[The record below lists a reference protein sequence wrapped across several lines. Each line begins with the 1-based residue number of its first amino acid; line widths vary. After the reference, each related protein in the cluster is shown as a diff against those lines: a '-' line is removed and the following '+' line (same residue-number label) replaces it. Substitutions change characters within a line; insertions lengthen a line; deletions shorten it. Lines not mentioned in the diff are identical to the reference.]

1 MGDTQPSEEI
11 PKTCIAGVVVNEGPN
26 FHIEVVKDAP
36 VPTPGPNQLLLRLNV
51 TGLCA
56 SDIHFCSND
65 LDFGIGMKDFNVRSP
80 GHEGAGV
87 VVAIGAGV
95 ENWKVGDR
103 AGMRP
108 MWDTCHQCDQCFGK
122 EEQYCPKVVH
132 CGLMVSGSYQ
142 QYVLTPANYTS
153 RIPDGV
159 PDEIAGPIMCSAST
173 MHCALRE
180 GGFKSADWVVFPG
193 GGGGVGIQGV
203 QLAKAMGMRPIV
215 IDSGD
220 AKKELALRCGAEIF
234 LDFKEEKDLSAK
246 VKEVT
251 GGIGAHGVVVT
262 AWQSYKDSLSYLG
275 ARVGGK
281 VVCIG
286 LPPAEAQVII
296 GTSPTQF
303 IMFKQS
309 VTGAV
314 VGTMQDTSMALEY
327 AKRGL
332 LKPICEVRGISK
344 WAESVEQLRKGQVA
358 GRIVIAFDKE

>member
-1 MGDTQPSEEI
+1 MGDSQPSQEI
-11 PKTCIAGVVVNEGPN
+11 PKTCKAGILVNEGPD
-26 FHIEVVKDAP
+26 FHIEVHSDIP
-36 VPTPGPNQLLLRLNV
+36 VPTPGPNQLLLRLNI

-56 SDIHFCSND
+56 SDIHFCTND
-65 LDFGIGMKDFNVRSP
+65 LGFGIAMKDFGVRSP

-87 VVAIGAGV
+87 VVAVGAGV

-108 MWDTCHQCDQCFGK
+108 MWDTCHMCEQCFGK
-122 EEQYCPKVVH
+122 EEQYCQKVVH
-132 CGLMVSGSYQ
+132 TGLMVSGSYQ
-142 QYVLTPANYTS
+142 EYVVTPANYTS

-159 PDEIAGPIMCSAST
+159 PDELAGPIMCSAST

-180 GGFKSADWVVFPG
+180 GGFKSSDWVVFPG
-193 GGGGVGIQGV
+193 GGGGVGVQGV

-220 AKKELALRCGAEIF
+220 AKKDLATRCGAEIF
-234 LDFKEEKDLSAK
+234 LDFKQESDLVAK

-251 GGIGAHGVVVT
+251 DGIGAHGVIVT

-286 LPPAEAQVII
+286 LPPAEANVVV
-296 GTSPTQF
+296 GSSPTQF
-303 IMFKQS
+303 IMSKQS

-314 VGTMQDTSMALEY
+314 VGTMQDTAMALEY

-332 LKPICEVRGISK
+332 LKPICEVRGTSQ
-344 WAESVEQLRKGQVA
+344 WAESVQQLRRGEVA
-358 GRIVIAFDKE
+358 GRIVIDFNKE